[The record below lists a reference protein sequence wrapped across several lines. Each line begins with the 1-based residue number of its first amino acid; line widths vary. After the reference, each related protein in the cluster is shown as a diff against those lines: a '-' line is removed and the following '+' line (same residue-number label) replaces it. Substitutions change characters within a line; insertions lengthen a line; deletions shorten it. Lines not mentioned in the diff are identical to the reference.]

1 MFRKARYSVS
11 CWRSGLPDDDLVCCG
26 DRVAVLGCRSART
39 EGATL
44 LRYFQNTQHSLS
56 FSGTHLSQQQPP
68 RTPSQSSSAQGIPTQ
83 WTGQS
88 TLTFVGCDVER
99 MSHSKTS
106 PSVNI
111 CLSNNRGKI
120 NERIQHEEKFFRVF
134 KLTLSLLLTS
144 HKNKNVIKS
153 FLFERTIPQRML
165 FVLFWFVFIYI
176 ECHFC
181 LNTSWLY
188 SLS

>member
-1 MFRKARYSVS
+1 MFRKATQYLSGSVAKGL
-11 CWRSGLPDDDLVCCG
+11 SGLPDDDLVCCG
-26 DRVAVLGCRSART
+26 DRVAVLASVY
-39 EGATL
+39 EDGAGVTL

-111 CLSNNRGKI
+111 CLSNNRRKI

-153 FLFERTIPQRML
+153 FLFERIIPQRML
-165 FVLFWFVFIYI
+165 FVLFWFVFISI
-176 ECHFC
+176 ECQFC
-181 LNTSWLY
+181 LVAN
-188 SLS
+188 